1 MSPPLFTRAMPPSH
15 RSWHPSACHK
25 GISWPTLSSHR
36 SHSEPGPGL
45 CQGLNP
51 LNMTIVGSKNR
62 HQDVLT
68 RASEHWEKCEMK
80 WARYFLINKKG
91 NLNNRDIKGLFWMK
105 NNHLH
110 TKAEVMYVNGPFLF
124 FFNFSAYNFDG
135 NYKSIMTWWGGGKC
149 RLIYWYLADSSV
161 LLRGLQLGSNWK
173 HLVYSFFIIHE
184 YLLWSLRRNILPS

>member
-1 MSPPLFTRAMPPSH
+1 MSPPLFTRAAPPSH
-15 RSWHPSACHK
+15 RSWHPSACHP
-25 GISWPTLSSHR
+25 GISWPALSSHR

-91 NLNNRDIKGLFWMK
+91 NLSNMLINYHKEILRDYFEWRTTISILRQRSCMWADPFYFSSISP
-105 NNHLH
+105 H
-110 TKAEVMYVNGPFLF
+110 TILTAITNQSWHDGVVG
-124 FFNFSAYNFDG
+124 SAD
-135 NYKSIMTWWGGGKC
+135 
-149 RLIYWYLADSSV
+149 
-161 LLRGLQLGSNWK
+161 
-173 HLVYSFFIIHE
+173 
-184 YLLWSLRRNILPS
+184 